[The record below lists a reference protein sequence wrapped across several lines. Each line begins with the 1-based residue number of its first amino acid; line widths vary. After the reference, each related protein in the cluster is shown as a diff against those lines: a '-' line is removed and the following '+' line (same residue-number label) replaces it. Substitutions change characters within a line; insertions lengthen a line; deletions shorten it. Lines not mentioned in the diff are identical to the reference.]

1 MIVFWAIAAVL
12 LLLAMWLVA
21 GRLLRGPSRQTA
33 PAGASNLSLLKAQL
47 AQIDGELAAGSLGAE
62 QHAVARAEIERR
74 VLDEEGRSAAP
85 LRQGSPRG
93 TLALLVLAVPV
104 LALALYALLGNPQ
117 ALSLQPQA
125 AAEPTPQEM
134 EEMVERLAERME
146 QQPPGQAADV
156 QGWVVLGRTYAA
168 LQRFEKAQHA
178 FGKALQIAPGD
189 AQVLA
194 DQADVTAMLQ
204 SGSLQG
210 EPSKLI
216 DRALQ
221 TDPGNLKAL
230 ALAGSAAFE
239 RKDYA
244 AAIAHWSRAR
254 QIGPPDGEFAQGLE
268 RGIADARAAAGPA
281 AAQPAAPAG
290 MAAAASTPAAAG
302 GGLSGRISL
311 APSLAAK
318 VAPGDTLFIF
328 ARAAEGPRIP
338 LAIMRRSAAEL
349 PLDFKLDDS
358 MAMSPELKLSKFGQV
373 VVGARISRSGDAMP
387 ASGDLEGSSGVL
399 GNSARGVELV
409 IDKVRQ

>member
-12 LLLAMWLVA
+12 LLLALWLVA
-21 GRLLRGPSRQTA
+21 GRLLRSPALPSA

-47 AQIDGELAAGSLGAE
+47 AQIDAELAAGNLSAE
-62 QHAVARAEIERR
+62 QHRQARTEIERR
-74 VLDEEGRSAAP
+74 VLDEESQAAAP
-85 LRQGSPRG
+85 LRQGSQRA
-93 TLALLVLAVPV
+93 TLALLVLGVPV
-104 LALALYALLGNPQ
+104 LALALYATLGNPQ

-125 AAEPTPQEM
+125 AAEPTPAEM
-134 EEMVERLAERME
+134 EEMVERLAQRME

-168 LQRFEKAQHA
+168 MQRFEKAQHA
-178 FGKALQIAPGD
+178 FGKALQIAPAD

-221 TDPGNLKAL
+221 SDPGNLKAL

-244 AAIAHWSRAR
+244 AAIAHWSRAKTLA
-254 QIGPPDGEFAQGLE
+254 PAEGEFAQGLD
-268 RGIADARAAAGPA
+268 RGIADARAAIGQAAPTAAKPAAGP
-281 AAQPAAPAG
+281 PAAPAG
-290 MAAAASTPAAAG
+290 S
-302 GGLSGRISL
+302 GLTGRVSL
-311 APSLAAK
+311 APVLAAK
-318 VAPGDTLFIF
+318 VSPGDTLFIF

-338 LAIMRRSAAEL
+338 LAILRRAAAEL
-349 PLDFKLDDS
+349 PMNFSLDDS
-358 MAMSPELKLSKFGQV
+358 MAMSPELKLSKFAQV

-387 ASGDLEGSSGVL
+387 ASGDLEGTTAVL
-399 GNSARGVELV
+399 SNSAQGVELV
-409 IDKVRQ
+409 IDSVRQ